1 MNNAICSNMEE
12 PRDYQTKFSQSHRE
26 RQISHDTTYMESKKM
41 IQVHVVMRQ
50 KLTHRHRKLQPQMAQ
65 TVKSF
70 PAMQETK
77 VWSPGQKDPLE
88 KGTAIHSSILA
99 WTIPWAEKPGGL
111 QSMGSQRVGQ
121 DWASNMHIY
130 QKGMAGDKLG
140 VWD

>member
-1 MNNAICSNMEE
+1 MNNAICSNIEE

-65 TVKSF
+65 TVKSL

-77 VWSPGQKDPLE
+77 V
-88 KGTAIHSSILA
+88 
-99 WTIPWAEKPGGL
+99 
-111 QSMGSQRVGQ
+111 
-121 DWASNMHIY
+121 
-130 QKGMAGDKLG
+130 
-140 VWD
+140 